1 MLSSLACMF
10 RRSSQT
16 ALAAKRPQLRRNLES
31 LERRELLSVSTPEGN
46 WASAG
51 GGMQDATTGLVW
63 GDSLS
68 LLTGSNFT
76 WGGANFTANNLV
88 LGGYD
93 DWRLPTKDELLEAVS
108 HDAKNLFDGWGG
120 QHWTSTKS
128 SKNAHWVVNP
138 NNGASIA
145 LNNGSPLNG
154 LPVRGTRTAA
164 PTQANVR
171 VFTENMTL
179 TEGEIARFSVVLDK
193 RPTADVTI
201 AISSTDPTEG
211 TSTVSS
217 FVFTRNNWNVPQ
229 RANLVT
235 TNDGIVDGDVAFQ
248 VVLAN
253 AVSADPKYNGRA
265 VADIDVT
272 VLDTVVTEFTAPS
285 PQADATT
292 SAAFD
297 ARDASTLE
305 ADHVF
310 HSLIGNE
317 LPATKRMRRTAG
329 SATVA
334 R

>member
-1 MLSSLACMF
+1 MLTSLARMI
-10 RRSSQT
+10 RRSSRT
-16 ALAAKRPQLRRNLES
+16 ARAAKRPTSRRNLES

-46 WASAG
+46 WAAAG

-68 LLTGSNFT
+68 LLTGTGFT
-76 WGGANFTANNLV
+76 WGGANVTANNLV

-145 LNNGSPLNG
+145 LNDGSPLNG
-154 LPVRGTRTAA
+154 MPVRGTRTAA
-164 PTQANVR
+164 PTQPNVR

-179 TEGEIARFSVVLDK
+179 TEGDAARFSVVLDK

-201 AISSTDPTEG
+201 AVSSTDPTEG

-229 RANLVT
+229 RARLFAID
-235 TNDGIVDGDVAFQ
+235 DGIVDGDVAFQ

-253 AVSADPKYNGRA
+253 AVSTDPNYNGRA

-272 VLDTVVTEFTAPS
+272 VRDTVVAEFTSTS
-285 PQADATT
+285 PQVDTPT
-292 SAAFD
+292 VTAFD
-297 ARDASTLE
+297 ARDASASA

-310 HSLIGNE
+310 HSLISEE
-317 LPATKRMRRTAG
+317 LTTTKRLRR
-329 SATVA
+329 S